1 MALNFELG
9 QNRPPTD
16 PEGDRYSSCGSLSF
30 VITEDADIENIPE
43 PSELDNDKTS
53 NDVDVEQTSIVDQTS
68 NVDQTTLN
76 DEVEQT
82 TMNPMISY
90 MTQSQYA
97 QVNHLI
103 FFNSFNV
110 ISIFL

>member
-16 PEGDRYSSCGSLSF
+16 QEGDRYSSCGSLSF

-43 PSELDNDKTS
+43 PSVSDNDKTS
-53 NDVDVEQTSIVDQTS
+53 NDVDVEQTS

-76 DEVEQT
+76 EEVEQT